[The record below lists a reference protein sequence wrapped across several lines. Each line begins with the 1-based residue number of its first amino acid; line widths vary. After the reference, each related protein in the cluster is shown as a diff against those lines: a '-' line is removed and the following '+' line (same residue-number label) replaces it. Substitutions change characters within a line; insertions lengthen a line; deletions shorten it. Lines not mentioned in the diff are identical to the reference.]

1 LFQSVRVKGHAHVA
15 RQTILALQGIISGS
29 KVFVDVVILKRTSH
43 AKNQPDICNIDGTVG
58 YTN

>member
-1 LFQSVRVKGHAHVA
+1 MA

-43 AKNQPDICNIDGTVG
+43 VKNQPDICNIDGNVG